1 MAPASLHSTACVEH
15 AEPGCA
21 LAICADCVENDGNWQ
36 FSKQCFQFAPI
47 DKYDSARLALDPV
60 GTSWGESARMQAL
73 GTRRTKQDA
82 GENQMLRVI
91 PLLLLGIFLV
101 VPSAVRA
108 GDLSG
113 WHSFWHRA
121 HVDTLRNKC
130 WPTPFQE
137 ADRLTVC
144 QTLSTQ
150 LAKGWKRQNTLSEV
164 YFNSETQELNES
176 GRRKLYAIMA
186 SSPSEFRTV
195 YVVQSMNPDAQQ
207 RRVDSIQMASQQL
220 FSDMPAPR
228 VESVQIA
235 PRSWSAE
242 YIDEIGRR
250 VNSTIPDPRLP
261 SFTDTTGG

>member
-1 MAPASLHSTACVEH
+1 
-15 AEPGCA
+15 
-21 LAICADCVENDGNWQ
+21 
-36 FSKQCFQFAPI
+36 
-47 DKYDSARLALDPV
+47 
-60 GTSWGESARMQAL
+60 
-73 GTRRTKQDA
+73 
-82 GENQMLRVI
+82 MLRVS
-91 PLLLLGIFLV
+91 PFLLLGIFLV
-101 VPSAVRA
+101 VPSTTAQA
-108 GDLSG
+108 GDMSG
-113 WHSFWHRA
+113 WHSFWQRS

-176 GRRKLYAIMA
+176 GRRKLYAIM
-186 SSPSEFRTV
+186 SNSPSEFRTV
-195 YVVQSMNPDAQQ
+195 YVVQSMNPEAQQ
-207 RRVDSIQMASQQL
+207 RRVESIQMASQQL
-220 FSDMPAPR
+220 FSDMPVPR
-228 VESVQIA
+228 VEGVRIA

-261 SFTDTTGG
+261 TFTDTTGG